1 MDAEALDGLR
11 PLLGLWRTSG
21 HVLERTGGREATIA
35 GTDEYELMEG
45 GRWVIHRVDVLMGDV
60 RTVALE
66 LIGDPDGR
74 GALAMRAFDA
84 SGRYDEMRLA
94 PTGEGVLLLTGDG
107 VRSTLRLT
115 GADAM
120 DALWE
125 RQAGGDWAPWMQLHF
140 ERIR

>member
-74 GALAMRAFDA
+74 GTFAMRAFDA

-94 PTGEGVLLLTGDG
+94 PAGEGVLLLRGDG
-107 VRSTLRLT
+107 VRSTLRLA

-125 RQAGGDWAPWMQLHF
+125 RGAGGAWTPWMQMHF